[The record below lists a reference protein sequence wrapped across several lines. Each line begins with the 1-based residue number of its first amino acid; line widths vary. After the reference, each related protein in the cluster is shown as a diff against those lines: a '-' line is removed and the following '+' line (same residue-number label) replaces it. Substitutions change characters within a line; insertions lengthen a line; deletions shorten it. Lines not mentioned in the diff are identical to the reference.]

1 MLRVG
6 RLAVVAVWI
15 GLLLALARSQ
25 WPQPAPGPEVTDA
38 KPLPVTDRSED
49 VWTGVYMKGQKVGY
63 GHSRITPVADGYHIS
78 DRSFLRLSVLD
89 HVESVR
95 TVTEATAGPDFAL
108 RSFDLVLDSGL
119 GDFTVRGTVENQSL
133 NLRISSGGETTEQRV
148 ALAEPLYLPESARA
162 HLRAGGLAVGRSVTV
177 RVFDPTAMEHQP
189 LVMDVVGREPIVL
202 DGRSVDAWKVRE
214 RVRSLESTAWLDD
227 EGRTLREEG
236 PLGTVVQREDAAR
249 AAESGWGADPFD
261 LMAAVAIKVAQ
272 PIADPRDLPRLRA
285 RIAGLGDFTMPS
297 DTRQSLRDGVL
308 QIDREHD
315 AQTGAYTLP
324 YDGAQWRQE
333 LAATPFLQADHPRIR
348 DRARVI
354 LDDER
359 DPARAATRLRE
370 WVYRELD
377 KRPTASLPNA
387 LQVLET
393 RAGDCNEHAVLFA
406 ALARAAGLPARVVAG
421 IVYADGVFLYH
432 AWDEVWLGSGWVS
445 VDPAF
450 DQSPVDATHIKLVEG
465 GPETHGALLPLI
477 GKLSIEVLGA
487 SGGSAGA

>member
-1 MLRVG
+1 MLRIG

-15 GLLLALARSQ
+15 GLLLALAHSQ
-25 WPQPAPGPEVTDA
+25 WPHSTPLATDTNA
-38 KPLPVTDRSED
+38 LPVSDRTDD

-63 GHSRITPVADGYHIS
+63 GHTRITPAGDGYHVS

-89 HVESVR
+89 HVESIR
-95 TVTEATAGPDFAL
+95 AVTQATTSADFAL
-108 RSFDLVLDSGL
+108 RTFDLTLDSGI
-119 GDFTVRGTVENQSL
+119 GDFTVHGTVENDSL
-133 NLRISSGGETTEQRV
+133 LLRISSGGDTTEQHV

-177 RVFDPTAMEHQP
+177 RAFDPTAMEHQP
-189 LVMDVVGREPIVL
+189 LLLEVVAREPIAL

-214 RVRSLESTAWLDD
+214 RFRGMETTAWLDD

-236 PLGTVVQREDAAR
+236 PLGTVVQREDATR
-249 AAESGWGADPFD
+249 ATEGGWGADPFD
-261 LMAAVAIKVAQ
+261 LMSAVAIKVAR
-272 PIADPRDLPRLRA
+272 PIADPRHARQLRA
-285 RIAGLGDFTMPS
+285 RIAGLGEFSVPT
-297 DTRQSLRDGVL
+297 DTRQTIRDGIL
-308 QIDREHD
+308 QVEQERPAE
-315 AQTGAYTLP
+315 AGAYVLP
-324 YDGAQWRQE
+324 YDGPEWRHE
-333 LAATPFLQADHPRIR
+333 LAATPFLQSDHPRVR
-348 DRARVI
+348 DTAQGIVGN
-354 LDDER
+354 ER
-359 DPARAATRLRE
+359 DPLRAATRLRE

-421 IVYADGVFLYH
+421 VVYADGAFLYH

-450 DQSPVDATHIKLVEG
+450 DQSPADATHIKLVEG

-477 GKLSIEVLGA
+477 GKLSIDVLGEQ
-487 SGGSAGA
+487 SGSAGA